1 MDFVCFSRPYRFVWR
16 ACWSTMF
23 PLAKVEESEFQ
34 QRVQSLE
41 SWTTTTFPKLESEAN
56 HHEFYES
63 STELSGGFLLLFL
76 YFHMIFHD
84 FPMFFPWVS
93 HDFPS
98 AAPGLRAAE
107 RGGIWAIQ
115 EDMAMVITSNII
127 SYDAYNNGLLWL

>member
-1 MDFVCFSRPYRFVWR
+1 
-16 ACWSTMF
+16 MF

-63 STELSGGFLLLFL
+63 TELSGGFLLLFL

-84 FPMFFPWVS
+84 FSCFSHVFCHEFPMSFQVQRQVS
-93 HDFPS
+93 ELRS
-98 AAPGLRAAE
+98 AVESGRSKKLGAPIGD
-107 RGGIWAIQ
+107 I
-115 EDMAMVITSNII
+115 
-127 SYDAYNNGLLWL
+127 LWL